1 MLITLEYITWT
12 RFHDDW
18 CVISLPFDNISKH
31 HVEKYLLE
39 IYERI
44 HVLKD
49 STRIRIHTWC
59 VYL

>member
-1 MLITLEYITWT
+1 MLITLEYITLT

-18 CVISLPFDNISKH
+18 CVISLPFDNINKH

-39 IYERI
+39 IYEMI

-49 STRIRIHTWC
+49 STD
-59 VYL
+59 